1 VRSMRTSGL
10 KRRFIW
16 SSVSLV
22 GATVLIAATYGPSAS
37 RHRACVRSC
46 PRSCAGAASRPN
58 PFSWETLVLDEV
70 ESTSILKTGRLARY
84 PRFLAMDIAYDPAH
98 RAADYRASDLVLWPD
113 AARLG
118 RCSKSAAYMRPFRSR
133 GFFGPLHFSTPSCAV
148 TLHCERVSAI
158 PWQRQPP
165 FCLAAL
171 SGQPPLARKGRAF
184 RREGLT
190 AKERAERQ

>member
-133 GFFGPLHFSTPSCAV
+133 GFSALYIFRLRVAPLRSTASASLQFHGNGSPPSAWP
-148 TLHCERVSAI
+148 R
-158 PWQRQPP
+158 
-165 FCLAAL
+165 
-171 SGQPPLARKGRAF
+171 
-184 RREGLT
+184 
-190 AKERAERQ
+190 